1 MYDKIVILGVIVSM
15 VFTELTGLSA
25 GLILPGYFA
34 LQLGSPLKTVSTLA
48 VSICA
53 VLVCRLVS
61 RYLILYG
68 RRRFT
73 FLILVTFFLMLAA
86 SHAGL
91 LPFGVIGILVPG
103 ILARE
108 IDRQGIPATL
118 LSLSVTTLLTV
129 LLVIA
134 AGGSLPGI

>member
-1 MYDKIVILGVIVSM
+1 MYEKIVILGVIVSM
-15 VFTELTGLSA
+15 VFTELTGFSA

-34 LQLGSPLKTVSTLA
+34 LQLGSPFKAVSTLA
-48 VSICA
+48 VSVCA
-53 VLVCRLVS
+53 VLLCRLVS

-68 RRRFT
+68 RRRFA
-73 FLILVTFFLMLAA
+73 FLILTTFFLMLGA
-86 SHAGL
+86 SRLGL

-129 LLVIA
+129 LLVIVS
-134 AGGSLPGI
+134 GGSLPGI

>member
-34 LQLGSPLKTVSTLA
+34 LQLGSPLKAVSTIA

-53 VLVCRLVS
+53 VLLCRLVS

-68 RRRFT
+68 RRRFA
-73 FLILVTFFLMLAA
+73 FLILATFFLMLAA
-86 SHAGL
+86 SRMGL

-108 IDRQGIPATL
+108 IDRQGIPAVL
-118 LSLSVTTLLTV
+118 VSLSVTTLLTV

-134 AGGSLPGI
+134 TGGSLPGI

>member
-34 LQLGSPLKTVSTLA
+34 LQLGSPLKAASTLA

-53 VLVCRLVS
+53 VLLCRLVS

-68 RRRFT
+68 RRRFA
-73 FLILVTFFLMLAA
+73 FLILTTFFLTLAA
-86 SHAGL
+86 NRAGL

-108 IDRQGIPATL
+108 IDRQGIPAVL
-118 LSLSVTTLLTV
+118 LSLSVTTLLTA
-129 LLVIA
+129 LLVIVI
-134 AGGSLPGI
+134 GGSLPGI

>member
-15 VFTELTGLSA
+15 VYTELTGFSA

-34 LQLGSPLKTVSTLA
+34 LQLGSPLKAVSTLA
-48 VSICA
+48 VSVCA
-53 VLVCRLVS
+53 VLLCRLVS

-73 FLILVTFFLMLAA
+73 FLILASFFLTLAA
-86 SHAGL
+86 SAAGL
-91 LPFGVIGILVPG
+91 LPFGIIGILVPG

-108 IDRQGIPATL
+108 MDRQGIPAAL
-118 LSLSVTTLLTV
+118 LSLAVTTLLTV

-134 AGGSLPGI
+134 VGGSLPGI

>member
-1 MYDKIVILGVIVSM
+1 LYDKIVILGVIVSM
-15 VFTELTGLSA
+15 VYTELTGLSA

-34 LQLGSPLKTVSTLA
+34 LQAGSPLKVVSTLG
-48 VSICA
+48 VSLCA
-53 VLVCRLVS
+53 MLLCRMAS

-68 RRRFT
+68 RRRFA

-86 SHAGL
+86 GRAGL

-108 IDRQGIPATL
+108 LDRQGIPATL
-118 LSLSVTTLLTV
+118 LSLAVTTLLTA

>member
-1 MYDKIVILGVIVSM
+1 MYEKIVILGVIVSM
-15 VFTELTGLSA
+15 VFSELTGFSA

-34 LQLGSPLKTVSTLA
+34 LQLGSPLKAVSTLA
-48 VSICA
+48 AAICA
-53 VLVCRLVS
+53 VLLCRLAS

-68 RRRFT
+68 RRRFA
-73 FLILVTFFLMLAA
+73 FLILATFFLMLAA
-86 SHAGL
+86 SQIGL

-118 LSLSVTTLLTV
+118 LSLFITTLLTA
-129 LLVIA
+129 LLVFAI
-134 AGGSLPGI
+134 GGSLPGI

>member
-15 VFTELTGLSA
+15 VFTELTGFSA

-34 LQLGSPLKTVSTLA
+34 LQLGSPLKAVSTLA
-48 VSICA
+48 VSVCA
-53 VLVCRLVS
+53 VLLCRLVS

-68 RRRFT
+68 RRRFA
-73 FLILVTFFLMLAA
+73 FLILASFFLVLAA
-86 SHAGL
+86 NGLGL

-108 IDRQGIPATL
+108 IDRQGILATL
-118 LSLSVTTLLTV
+118 LSLLVTTLLTV

-134 AGGSLPGI
+134 IGGSLPGI